1 MKPPLQ
7 KKATPKRQFSSK
19 HSPNMNASK
28 GSSLKRDSVEHN
40 EAVDIQN
47 ASAAHALV
55 SESHRKPIPS

>member
-1 MKPPLQ
+1 
-7 KKATPKRQFSSK
+7 
-19 HSPNMNASK
+19 MNASK

-55 SESHRKPIPS
+55 SESQRKPIPS